1 MGEMLMSESSDL
13 RIVKTKQLL
22 KDALLMLIQEE
33 EFENITVKRLTERAK
48 INRST
53 FYAHFYDKY
62 DLLEKTI
69 DEELL
74 SFAEEVA
81 PKSDDDLMA
90 THIPT
95 SLYLRATQYIYKQAD
110 FFKIMMEESGIP
122 AFQQQFL
129 QIIKKYMATHLEKF
143 HSKQDKMEI
152 PMEFFISYIAH
163 AYIGVISYW
172 LESGMQY
179 SPEYVAQKLANMTI
193 EGPFSVAGLK

>member
-1 MGEMLMSESSDL
+1 MEEMFMRESSDL

-33 EFENITVKRLTERAK
+33 GFENITVKKLTERAK

-53 FYAHFYDKY
+53 FYAHFYNKY

-81 PKSDDDLMA
+81 PKSDDDLMI
-90 THIPT
+90 THITT
-95 SLYLRATQYIYKQAD
+95 SIYLRATQYIYKQAD
-110 FFKIMMEESGIP
+110 LFKIMMGQSGIP

-152 PMEFFISYIAH
+152 PMELFISYIAH

-193 EGPFSVAGLK
+193 GGPFSVAGLK